1 MMGPSRGAKAS
12 RQGYTRASVA
22 LAHAPEPERV
32 RERPPARLPVNAH
45 TGHARVALLP
55 LLCGWTLC
63 GLGLLAL
70 LSAAVALGVGDAG
83 EWPWLCALLAAAVAG
98 FQVGRLT
105 STLPWL

>member
-1 MMGPSRGAKAS
+1 MMGPYKGARAS

-22 LAHAPEPERV
+22 LAGHAPERALV
-32 RERPPARLPVNAH
+32 PASPVNA
-45 TGHARVALLP
+45 GHARVALLP
-55 LLCGWTLC
+55 LLCGWVLY